1 MQALVL
7 LVCPLILVATILLI
21 DLRTRRRVLADH
33 DAVTYRPSLAVR
45 FAWTTAMTVLLAN
58 LFPTRHQN
66 WILLSANLLALLELV
81 RTFRRSLTLTPEG
94 LHWRS
99 LTGSTSLSWDHI
111 ACFAEKRSVVGTE
124 YQFFGDEDQVFV
136 LNSAVIPGQHGNHY
150 LFHSLRISFRG
161 HVPHPRRTS
170 GAGSDLRA
178 GRRTS
183 RQAGRMRGIDYD
195 PAHTG
200 TRDHAASGGAEQS
213 SRDAKDR
220 RAQRDPRGSRS
231 VLVLCRCTKEKP
243 HSAF

>member
-58 LFPTRHQN
+58 LFPTRHQH

-81 RTFRRSLTLTPEG
+81 RTFPRSLTLTPEG

-111 ACFAEKRSVVGTE
+111 ACFAEKRSVLGTE

-136 LNSAVIPGQHGNHY
+136 LSSAVNPAWTRPEDFPVHQYDDTHSVSGQDKNDAEAQKKSRQNRG
-150 LFHSLRISFRG
+150 SLRVEG
-161 HVPHPRRTS
+161 NVN
-170 GAGSDLRA
+170 
-178 GRRTS
+178 
-183 RQAGRMRGIDYD
+183 QAG
-195 PAHTG
+195 P
-200 TRDHAASGGAEQS
+200 
-213 SRDAKDR
+213 
-220 RAQRDPRGSRS
+220 
-231 VLVLCRCTKEKP
+231 P
-243 HSAF
+243 HWDLSD

>member
-1 MQALVL
+1 LQNGISRIRGDILTSVTTPALASANFFVPGPYARLWRCLLQLFPALRSEYMQALVL

-99 LTGSTSLSWDHI
+99 LTVRPCSPGTISHASRKSARLSEPNTSSSEMKI
-111 ACFAEKRSVVGTE
+111 K
-124 YQFFGDEDQVFV
+124 
-136 LNSAVIPGQHGNHY
+136 Y
-150 LFHSLRISFRG
+150 L
-161 HVPHPRRTS
+161 
-170 GAGSDLRA
+170 
-178 GRRTS
+178 
-183 RQAGRMRGIDYD
+183 
-195 PAHTG
+195 
-200 TRDHAASGGAEQS
+200 
-213 SRDAKDR
+213 
-220 RAQRDPRGSRS
+220 
-231 VLVLCRCTKEKP
+231 C
-243 HSAF
+243 

>member
-66 WILLSANLLALLELV
+66 WILLSANLLALLELA
-81 RTFRRSLTLTPEG
+81 RTFPRSLTLTPEG

-111 ACFAEKRSVVGTE
+111 ACFAEKRSVLGTE

-136 LNSAVIPGQHGNHY
+136 LNSAVIPAWRQIVR
-150 LFHSLRISFRG
+150 RI
-161 HVPHPRRTS
+161 
-170 GAGSDLRA
+170 
-178 GRRTS
+178 
-183 RQAGRMRGIDYD
+183 GINL
-195 PAHTG
+195 
-200 TRDHAASGGAEQS
+200 
-213 SRDAKDR
+213 
-220 RAQRDPRGSRS
+220 AQRRLHPASTAPAS
-231 VLVLCRCTKEKP
+231 VLKSLHRFLLPIALLIAIAGGQFTG
-243 HSAF
+243 H